1 VTEGVAIFPIV
12 GVGASAGG
20 VEALEGFFQGV
31 PPQPG
36 LAFIVVT
43 HLSPDRES
51 LLHEIIAR
59 YTDLTVAVA
68 EDDVEVRP
76 NCVYVLPA
84 DAIISIKAGRLEV
97 RKSDSS
103 RRERKPIDILFSA
116 LAIDHGEYAA
126 SVVLSGGD
134 GDGTLGTKAVKEHG
148 GLTLAQVADGHGP
161 RHPSMPDSA
170 ISAGFVDFALPV
182 KEMGGK
188 LAEFAR
194 MLAETDDGAGAEAAR
209 SEARLEIC
217 AILRNQLGH
226 DFSGYKSK
234 TFFRRVQR
242 RMHVTQSA
250 SHETYIQRLR
260 DDPKEIGALFRDLL
274 INVTNF
280 FRDGEAFDRLAELV
294 IPKLFEGRGAED
306 SVRVWVPACSTGEE
320 VYSIA
325 ILLCEHMATLPARPR
340 VQIFATDIDDFALGV
355 ARAGRYPEA
364 LLEGVSPER
373 RKRFFT
379 PEGGSFVLCKEVRD
393 LCIFSPHSVIR
404 DPPFS
409 RLDLISC
416 RNLLIYFGV
425 DIQNAVLPTFHYS
438 LRDGGY
444 LFLGLSESIGKFS
457 ELFAAVDKKHR
468 IYRSREDVSMAPR
481 LPMTVRNHPALDL
494 SGRNRRQPGGSTPG
508 AALRLALE
516 SQVLERFAP
525 AHVLVTRE
533 GDILHLSARTNRY
546 LELAPG
552 APTRQLM
559 TLARKGL
566 RLDLRSAFREAV
578 ESDTS
583 VSRQAAPVAGD
594 DGRIQMV
601 DITIEPLVERH
612 GEDPLYVVLFAD
624 RGPSLSV
631 EEAAGRIPATESGA
645 ALLLEQ
651 ELRETKERL
660 QSLIE
665 EYETALEELR
675 SSNEE
680 LLSVNEELQSSNEE
694 LEASKEELQS
704 LNEELN
710 TVNAELTQKID
721 ALDRAHNDLHN
732 LFESTPI
739 PTVFLDR
746 NLAIRSFTP
755 AMKDLFNILPGDRGR
770 PLTDLNS
777 RLPLSNLVEDIR
789 SVFKRGRVVEREVS
803 HPETSAHYL
812 LRIAPYLDADRHT
825 EGVVITF
832 VDVTRLAQAQAHQ
845 QTLIAELNHRVKN
858 MLMVAIGI
866 AQQTYKNSATPDG
879 FLEAFIGRLQAMA
892 RSYELLSR
900 ENWTESSLAELV
912 RTELAPFGSE
922 RLTIEGPDIRLKPK
936 LALSFGMVLHEL
948 ATNAGKYG
956 ALSEPDGKVSV
967 HWSKIAGESGEELD
981 FRWLE
986 SDGPTLAKT
995 TKRGFGLKLIEKE
1008 TSYNLAGRAEIDFKP
1023 DGLGARIAFPIE
1035 AS

>member
-1 VTEGVAIFPIV
+1 VTKGRPAFPVV

-20 VEALEGFFQGV
+20 VEALESFFQGV

-59 YTDLTVAVA
+59 YTDLSVVVAQDRA
-68 EDDVEVRP
+68 EVRP

-84 DAIISIKAGRLEV
+84 DAIISVKAGHLEL
-97 RKSDSS
+97 RKSSS
-103 RRERKPIDILFSA
+103 RGRERKPIDILFSS
-116 LAIDHGEYAA
+116 LAIDSGEYAA

-134 GDGTLGTKAVKEHG
+134 GDGTLGTKAIKEHG
-148 GLTLAQVADGHGP
+148 GLTLAQVADGNGP

-170 ISAGFVDFALPV
+170 IAAGFVDFALPV
-182 KEMGGK
+182 NEMGGK

-194 MLAETDDGAGAEAAR
+194 MLAETDDGDRAEAAH
-209 SEARLEIC
+209 SETRLEIC

-242 RMHVTQSA
+242 RMHVTQSP
-250 SHETYIQRLR
+250 SQEDYVQRLK
-260 DDPKEIGALFRDLL
+260 DDPKEVAALFRDLL

-280 FRDGEAFDRLAELV
+280 FRDAEAFDKLRDLV

-306 SVRVWVPACSTGEE
+306 SVRVWAPGCSTGEE

-325 ILLCEHMATLPARPR
+325 ILLCEHMAGLSARPR
-340 VQIFATDIDDFALGV
+340 VQIFATDIDDFALGA

-364 LLEGVSPER
+364 LLEGMSPER
-373 RKRFFT
+373 RDRFFT

-416 RNLLIYFGV
+416 RNLLIYFGP
-425 DIQNAVLPTFHYS
+425 DIQNLVLPTFHYA
-438 LRDGGY
+438 LREDGY

-457 ELFAAVDKKHR
+457 DLFAAVDKKHR
-468 IYRSREDVSMAPR
+468 IYRSRETLGVAPR
-481 LPMTVRNHPALDL
+481 LPMTLRNHPSLGL
-494 SGRNRRQPGGSTPG
+494 PGHVGRQSAGATPG
-508 AALRLALE
+508 AALRQALE

-533 GDILHLSARTNRY
+533 GDIVHFSARTNRY
-546 LELAPG
+546 LELAAG

-566 RLDLRSAFREAV
+566 RLDLRSAFRESV
-578 ESDTS
+578 ESDAT
-583 VSRQAAPVAGD
+583 VSRQAVPVAGD
-594 DGRIQMV
+594 DGRLQMV
-601 DITIEPLVERH
+601 DIVVEPLVERH
-612 GEDPLYVVLFAD
+612 GEDPLYVVIFTD
-624 RGPSLSV
+624 RGPPLSV
-631 EEAAGRIPATESGA
+631 EEAGRIPAAETGA

-721 ALDRAHNDLHN
+721 ALDRANSDLHN
-732 LFESTPI
+732 LFESTRI

-746 NLAIRSFTP
+746 NLVIRSFTP
-755 AMKDLFNILPGDRGR
+755 AMKELFNILPGDRGR

-777 RLPLSNLVEDIR
+777 RLSLPGLVQDIQW
-789 SVFKRGRVVEREVS
+789 VFDHAAVMEREIS
-803 HPETSAHYL
+803 HPETSAHYI
-812 LRIAPYLDADRHT
+812 LRIAPYLDAERHT

-832 VDVTRLAQAQAHQ
+832 LDVTRLAQAQAHQ

-866 AQQTYKNSATPDG
+866 AQQTHKNASSPDA
-879 FLEAFIGRLQAMA
+879 FLETFIARLQAMA
-892 RSYELLSR
+892 RSYELVSR
-900 ENWTESSLAELV
+900 ENWTETSLAELV
-912 RTELAPFGSE
+912 RTELSPFGPE
-922 RLTIEGPDIRLKPK
+922 RLAIDGPDISLKPK
-936 LALSFGMVLHEL
+936 LALSLGMVLHEL

-956 ALSEPDGKVSV
+956 ALSAPTGQVSI
-967 HWSKIAGESGEELD
+967 HWSRIAGNPGDELD
-981 FRWLE
+981 FRWTE
-986 SDGPTLAKT
+986 SGGPTFSKNAKG
-995 TKRGFGLKLIEKE
+995 GFGLKLIEKE
-1008 TSYNLAGRAEIDFKP
+1008 TSYNMGGRADIDFRP
-1023 DGLGARIAFPIE
+1023 DGLDAHITFPIE
-1035 AS
+1035 SP